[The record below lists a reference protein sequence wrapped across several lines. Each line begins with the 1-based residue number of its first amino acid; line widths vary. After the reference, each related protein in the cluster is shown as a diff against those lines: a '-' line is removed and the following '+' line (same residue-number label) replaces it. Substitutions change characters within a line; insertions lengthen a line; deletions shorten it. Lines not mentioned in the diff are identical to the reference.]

1 MTLTDV
7 DVGKIGK
14 ISGIN
19 GDQSDPVARRL
30 SDLGFLSA
38 TDVEV
43 MRRSPFGDPTVY
55 RLRGYEICLRSDQ
68 ANRVDVV
75 RGEDVLS

>member
-14 ISGIN
+14 IKGIN

-68 ANRVDVV
+68 ASRVDVV